1 MAVQKRTLKNG
12 KTTFIARWRDPHG
25 KQHSKSFEKQRD
37 AKKFVADREHEVH
50 HGTWIDPKL
59 QELTVGDLV
68 ADYVE
73 LATKP
78 GTKRDREILQAN
90 LGDLRDM
97 KITTVR
103 QSHIEAWAVQLRD
116 GRPWAHGQPLA
127 ATTVKVKTGQ
137 MRTVLQRA
145 TDDGLINRNPAVVLK
160 RFDVGHKDEPFYLP
174 TPAEVNALYTAAKNG
189 PKWFR
194 LALRLGAEA
203 GLRAGEV
210 CGLRVKD
217 VDFMRKVI
225 HVRVQSVPG
234 TSGEA
239 VAPLK
244 TWHSRR
250 DVPIS
255 ESLAMDLSTVLVGRD
270 AGLDDRLL
278 VGDWG
283 RALFSSRVSHVMANM
298 RRMAGVSSRVHFHS
312 LRHLFASRLLA
323 AGVDLPTVS
332 GLLGHA
338 NVAVTARVYAHQ
350 IPGREDVA
358 RNAIARL
365 EGFVGDS
372 VPSGGAESV

>member
-1 MAVQKRTLKNG
+1 MSTWRSTVL
-12 KTTFIARWRDPHG
+12 ARCRRSGHEKDPHPAKVEG
-25 KQHSKSFEKQRD
+25 HGYRRLRHSSKDK
-37 AKKFVADREHEVH
+37 
-50 HGTWIDPKL
+50 GPDPRVYFPG
-59 QELTVGDLV
+59 VG
-68 ADYVE
+68 
-73 LATKP
+73 P
-78 GTKRDREILQAN
+78 
-90 LGDLRDM
+90 
-97 KITTVR
+97 
-103 QSHIEAWAVQLRD
+103 
-116 GRPWAHGQPLA
+116 
-127 ATTVKVKTGQ
+127 
-137 MRTVLQRA
+137 
-145 TDDGLINRNPAVVLK
+145 
-160 RFDVGHKDEPFYLP
+160 
-174 TPAEVNALYTAAKNG
+174 LYTAAKGNG
-189 PKWFR
+189 PEWFR

-234 TSGEA
+234 KSGEA

-244 TWHSRR
+244 SRDSRR

-270 AGLDDRLL
+270 AGPDGRLL

-283 RALFSSRVSHVMANM
+283 RALFSSRVSHVMANT
-298 RRMAGVSSRVHFHS
+298 RRAAGVSSRVHFHS

-372 VPSGGAESV
+372 APAGGAKSV